1 MGKNICICKN
11 CGKEFESY
19 EPNSKFCS
27 IECYN
32 NKRFS
37 EKVQVQCAEC
47 GKIEFVSPSR
57 YKKYKCCSVEC
68 LGKYNSKKYNKQ
80 VLLKCPICGKEYRCK
95 QSKIEHH
102 RTCGDSN
109 CRTQWLRQTRK
120 GKNNSNYRRV
130 EIELMNIINICKESV
145 RFADKQIQLV
155 G

>member
-47 GKIEFVSPSR
+47 GKNR
-57 YKKYKCCSVEC
+57 
-68 LGKYNSKKYNKQ
+68 
-80 VLLKCPICGKEYRCK
+80 ICI
-95 QSKIEHH
+95 SI
-102 RTCGDSN
+102 
-109 CRTQWLRQTRK
+109 
-120 GKNNSNYRRV
+120 
-130 EIELMNIINICKESV
+130 
-145 RFADKQIQLV
+145 
-155 G
+155 